1 MALNGYMQRWG
12 RLNERQLA
20 VLRRISGGTDP
31 VSAKNPEMA
40 TTVYALRNRG
50 LVSTPRRDGIWVA
63 EITDAGRFY
72 LEHGYHPEKPQ
83 ATPAVAAPPPPPQL
97 PDDKET
103 RAAEL
108 IKRLSQEGGTIRVP
122 DPDEDTR
129 RQYRSALSIAK
140 RRRLVPRGYHLLH
153 TGRDLGDLIIRLES
167 DSERDETDWNRIR
180 LAARDLVTDPDQI
193 NGRLNDDRQSIDVSE
208 PLLPR
213 ALDLVRALADVIGR
227 YGYQLGVSRQ
237 RRPPGL
243 FIHARGCQFPVSIK
257 EDLDE
262 ITHRLR
268 IEVQISS
275 GGEAHC
281 WADDQWTRLED
292 KLTAMADE
300 FEPLAVAAEHRRV
313 DEERTWAAQLEEW
326 QKEDEA
332 REREWKTAIARARR
346 RAREEHRQKTLGEAL
361 EAWSAA
367 DSTNPRFLRG
377 LGPCRSGGQQQAAGN
392 GLALGGMGPDT
403 SGSYGPNHK
412 PGHSGRRGLRL
423 RTRTR

>member
-1 MALNGYMQRWG
+1 
-12 RLNERQLA
+12 LNERQLA

-50 LVSTPRRDGIWVA
+50 LVSTPRRGGIWVV

-83 ATPAVAAPPPPPQL
+83 TAPAVAAPPPPPRL

-103 RAAEL
+103 QAAEL

-122 DPDEDTR
+122 DPDDDTR

-153 TGRDLGDLIIRLES
+153 TGRDAGDLIIRLES
-167 DSERDETDWNRIR
+167 DSKRDEADWNRIR
-180 LAARDLVTDPDQI
+180 LAARDLVTDPDHV
-193 NGRLNDDRQSIDVSE
+193 NGRLNDDRQSIDVSD

-213 ALDLVRALADVIGR
+213 TLDLVRALADVIGR

-262 ITHRLR
+262 TTHRLR
-268 IEVQISS
+268 IEVQISP
-275 GGEAHC
+275 GGEARC
-281 WADDQWTRLED
+281 WADDEWTRLKD

-313 DEERTWAAQLEEW
+313 EEQRAWAAQLEEW
-326 QKEDEA
+326 QKEEEV

-346 RAREEHRQKTLGEAL
+346 RAGTRRAPPEDTRRGPRSL
-361 EAWSAA
+361 ECCR
-367 DSTNPRFLRG
+367 TNPRLLRG
-377 LGPCRSGGQQQAAGN
+377 LGAGRSGGQQEAAGD
-392 GLALGGMGPDT
+392 GLALGGLGPDT

-412 PGHSGRRGLRL
+412 PGNSGRRGL
-423 RTRTR
+423 